1 MARRW
6 LVALWEALGYLGLYY
21 GVNVDAVLRDR

>member
-6 LVALWEALGYLGLYY
+6 LVTLWEGLGYLGLYY
-21 GVNVDAVLRDR
+21 GVNVETALRDR

>member
-6 LVALWEALGYLGLYY
+6 LVGLWEALGYLGLYY
-21 GVNVDAVLRDR
+21 GVNLDPALRDR

>member
-6 LVALWEALGYLGLYY
+6 LVAIWEALGYLGHYY
-21 GVNVDAVLRDR
+21 GVNLEPGLRDR